1 MVDCKCLQEI
11 KDQSNN
17 FNVSINT
24 STITTTRMTSI
35 INDTLIGGFCEKPCG
50 WSMSLFLVL
59 MFFSVVASF
68 STGIPSQQIMLRV
81 VPFKQRTLGIGVH
94 WTFLRLLDLSE

>member
-1 MVDCKCLQEI
+1 LQEI
-11 KDQSNN
+11 QQQQHVINMTKSQQNN
-17 FNVSINT
+17 DI
-24 STITTTRMTSI
+24 
-35 INDTLIGGFCEKPCG
+35 LIGGFCEKPCG
-50 WSMSLFLVL
+50 WSMPLFLFL

-94 WTFLRLLDLSE
+94 WTFLRLLGLFVVVLLDRIVLI